1 MKISLTLTRSFLDN
15 FNFCVHVII
24 VHLSTCNVIFSFH
37 TKKCLL
43 QMIQGETQTRKHM
56 IFLSTIK
63 LRLRDYDTSRENSK
77 GSLTSRKLSI
87 KVLKIRFESRYV
99 WPLTCDVKK
108 SQFPCFAFHGD
119 FFA

>member
-1 MKISLTLTRSFLDN
+1 
-15 FNFCVHVII
+15 
-24 VHLSTCNVIFSFH
+24 
-37 TKKCLL
+37 
-43 QMIQGETQTRKHM
+43 M

-108 SQFPCFAFHGD
+108 SQSSCFPFHGD
-119 FFA
+119 FSAQLRVLKKLYF

>member
-1 MKISLTLTRSFLDN
+1 
-15 FNFCVHVII
+15 
-24 VHLSTCNVIFSFH
+24 
-37 TKKCLL
+37 
-43 QMIQGETQTRKHM
+43 M

-77 GSLTSRKLSI
+77 GSLTSQKLSI

-108 SQFPCFAFHGD
+108 S
-119 FFA
+119 

>member
-1 MKISLTLTRSFLDN
+1 
-15 FNFCVHVII
+15 
-24 VHLSTCNVIFSFH
+24 
-37 TKKCLL
+37 
-43 QMIQGETQTRKHM
+43 MIQGETQTRKHM

-108 SQFPCFAFHGD
+108 S
-119 FFA
+119 